1 MGLNGFYW
9 VLMGFNGFEWVFT
22 EFFFGLV
29 GFSWPLGGLSMLT
42 FSHAII
48 IPLRFDELRS
58 KSFFFSWPRKSW
70 FASVRSGPV
79 VVLITAFVF
88 CSVWST
94 ESLQGPFLEA
104 KKKSFI
110 LFFFVCSF
118 EEMVSLSSF

>member
-29 GFSWPLGGLSMLT
+29 GFSWPLGGFSMLT

-58 KSFFFSWPRKSW
+58 KSFFFRGLAKVGSLRFGP
-70 FASVRSGPV
+70 VRS
-79 VVLITAFVF
+79 
-88 CSVWST
+88 
-94 ESLQGPFLEA
+94 
-104 KKKSFI
+104 SF
-110 LFFFVCSF
+110 
-118 EEMVSLSSF
+118 